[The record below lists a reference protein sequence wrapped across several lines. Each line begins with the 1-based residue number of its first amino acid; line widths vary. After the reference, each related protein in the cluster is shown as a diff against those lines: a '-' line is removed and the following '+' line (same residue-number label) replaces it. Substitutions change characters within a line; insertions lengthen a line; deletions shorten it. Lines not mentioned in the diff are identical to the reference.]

1 MAKKSAT
8 KKAAGK
14 TGASKKATPKKATPK
29 KSAAKKTDH
38 KQTAEA
44 SQPANLNGQVAEIL
58 KQLEKLG
65 HEKVRAMNYRNGA
78 GDNQYGVKNGDIR
91 TMAGKQKADRE
102 LALALWA
109 TGNFEAQ
116 MMCTL
121 LVKAQELSVKD
132 LESMVQTATAPQLAD
147 WLHSYVVKEHPE
159 KEQLRE
165 KWMKSKD
172 KMCLRAAWRLTAG
185 RMAKSPAGL
194 DPAALLD
201 RIESEMPAAP
211 PEVQWTMNA
220 CLAEIGI
227 HNAKL
232 RKRAIAIGEK
242 LGIYRDYPVSKGC
255 TSPFAPIW
263 IGEMVKRSQATGRD
277 KA

>member
-8 KKAAGK
+8 KKAAAK
-14 TGASKKATPKKATPK
+14 TGAAKKASPKKT
-29 KSAAKKTDH
+29 SAKKTAVKKTGH
-38 KQTAEA
+38 KQTTAA
-44 SQPANLNGQVAEIL
+44 SQPANLNGKVAEIL
-58 KQLEKLG
+58 KQLEALG
-65 HEKVRAMNYRNGA
+65 HEKVRAMNHRNGA
-78 GDNQYGVKNGDIR
+78 GENQYGVKNGDIR
-91 TMAGKQKADRE
+91 TVAGKQKADRD
-102 LALALWA
+102 LAFALWA

-121 LVKAQELSVKD
+121 LVKAQELSVNE

-159 KEQLRE
+159 KELLRE

-185 RMAKSPAGL
+185 RIAKSPTGL

-201 RIESEMPAAP
+201 RIESEMPTAP
-211 PEVQWTMNA
+211 PEVQWTMNS

-227 HNAKL
+227 NNAKL

-263 IGEMVKRSQATGRD
+263 IGEMVKRGQATGKD